1 MHLMLTPM
9 FGGRRS
15 VLNRDQQQR
24 GLDVCTGRQHFSQKD
39 GDKMRIN
46 LKKNREEM
54 MEKRGEPWV
63 GV

>member
-1 MHLMLTPM
+1 VHLMLTPM

-54 MEKRGEPWV
+54 C
-63 GV
+63 